1 MTDTQ
6 HRQYTQTMTTN
17 NQGEYMTQ
25 TGQFLQTLKEIS
37 SQVYAGRNVVTRAE
51 ARTAAERHGLPFP
64 RWFTN
69 GSQFSVRRGTF
80 YIPTEEECVTL
91 NVGYGVTTR
100 QARTPKAPKPSN
112 VEMVTTTA
120 PRTPRPRRSAA
131 PAAPV
136 AAPASV
142 PAAALVRDDAANTV
156 MVSEISRALGVDVIF
171 GSSDDVPV
179 VPAVDPHYVAW
190 GFYEELRTIVE
201 SGQFLPVMIVGPS
214 GNGKSV
220 TPEQIC
226 AQLRREY
233 VRVNIT
239 KQTDEDDLI
248 GGFRLINGDTK
259 FALGPVPLAMLRG
272 AVLNLDEI
280 DLGGA
285 ALMCLQSVLE
295 GKPLYVKKIGRYITP
310 APGFTVVAT
319 SNTKGRGDDGRYMH
333 TAVMNDAMLERFAV
347 MFEHGW
353 AEPQIERKI
362 VGNILKSLGKYDATL
377 ARHLVEFANV
387 TRKNYDEQVC
397 EDQIA
402 TRRLLHLCRVYAALG
417 NLDRALDLT
426 LARFDKQTAIGFKNL
441 WNAIHDDPTV
451 ASPSGAPIAVEPV
464 STEQV

>member
-1 MTDTQ
+1 MNMTQTETFLTAVAAVVPVGQ
-6 HRQYTQTMTTN
+6 TVTRNQVIEIAAQAGCGRPRWFYNAPEFKVGRGTLRVPTLAECASLHLGYPGEKTTGALTMTT
-17 NQGEYMTQ
+17 
-25 TGQFLQTLKEIS
+25 
-37 SQVYAGRNVVTRAE
+37 
-51 ARTAAERHGLPFP
+51 
-64 RWFTN
+64 
-69 GSQFSVRRGTF
+69 
-80 YIPTEEECVTL
+80 
-91 NVGYGVTTR
+91 
-100 QARTPKAPKPSN
+100 
-112 VEMVTTTA
+112 
-120 PRTPRPRRSAA
+120 AA
-131 PAAPV
+131 PARKPGRPRKV
-136 AAPASV
+136 DAAPSSV
-142 PAAALVRDDAANTV
+142 APAPALPVSALVRDDAANTA
-156 MVSEISRALGVDVIF
+156 MQTEISQALGVDVIF
-171 GSSDDVPV
+171 GASDDVPV
-179 VPAVDPHYVAW
+179 IPAVDRHYVPW
-190 GFYEELRTIVE
+190 GFYDELRTIIQ

-226 AQLRREY
+226 ANLNREY

-295 GKPLYVKKIGRYITP
+295 GKPLYIKKIGRYITP
-310 APGFTVVAT
+310 APGFTIVAT

-353 AEPQIERKI
+353 AEPHIEKKI
-362 VGNILKSLGKYDATL
+362 VGNILKSVGKYDATL
-377 ARHLVEFANV
+377 ARHLVEFANA
-387 TRKNYDEQVC
+387 TRKNFEEQVC

-417 NLDRALDLT
+417 NLDRAIDLT
-426 LARFDKQTAIGFKNL
+426 LARFDKQTATGFKNL

-451 ASPSGAPIAVEPV
+451 ASPSGQPVAVEPV
-464 STEQV
+464 VE

>member
-1 MTDTQ
+1 MKTGDMTS
-6 HRQYTQTMTTN
+6 MTYPIDAYLTA
-17 NQGEYMTQ
+17 
-25 TGQFLQTLKEIS
+25 L
-37 SQVYAGRNVVTRAE
+37 
-51 ARTAAERHGLPFP
+51 TAASTEVYQGHDV
-64 RWFTN
+64 
-69 GSQFSVRRGTF
+69 VRRGVAKAVAAELGLPCPNWF
-80 YIPTEEECVTL
+80 INAPDGRWKLSQPGRFRIPTAQEAATAIAQAS
-91 NVGYGVTTR
+91 TR
-100 QARTPKAPKPSN
+100 
-112 VEMVTTTA
+112 A
-120 PRTPRPRRSAA
+120 PRTNRTTPAPSSVQLAQQQTARPRRVGRPRTVSITSSTPA
-131 PAAPV
+131 PAPSSVSV
-136 AAPASV
+136 AS
-142 PAAALVRDDAANTV
+142 LVRDDAANTT
-156 MVSEISRALGVDVIF
+156 MQTEISRALGVDVIF

-179 VPAVDPHYVAW
+179 VPTVDAHYVPW
-190 GFYEELRTIVE
+190 GFYEELRTIVQ

-248 GGFRLINGDTK
+248 GGFRLIHGDTK

-285 ALMCLQSVLE
+285 ALMCMQSVLE
-295 GKPLYVKKIGRYITP
+295 GKPLYIKKIGRYITP
-310 APGFTVVAT
+310 ASGFTVVAT

-353 AEPQIERKI
+353 AEPHIEKKI

-377 ARHLVEFANV
+377 TRHLVEFANV
-387 TRKNYDEQVC
+387 TRKNYEEQVC

-426 LARFDKQTAIGFKNL
+426 LARFDKQTAIGFKSL

>member
-1 MTDTQ
+1 MSTYPIEAYLNALHAAST
-6 HRQYTQTMTTN
+6 
-17 NQGEYMTQ
+17 E
-25 TGQFLQTLKEIS
+25 S
-37 SQVYAGRNVVTRAE
+37 YAGD
-51 ARTAAERHGLPFP
+51 PI
-64 RWFTN
+64 
-69 GSQFSVRRGTF
+69 VRRGVAKSVATELGLSCPNWF
-80 YIPTEEECVTL
+80 INAPDNRWKLEQSGRFRIPTLAEAQTALANRSTKTRSNRNIRIHEHLVRTTPTQVQCAQSADAETVT
-91 NVGYGVTTR
+91 
-100 QARTPKAPKPSN
+100 ATPKVRK
-112 VEMVTTTA
+112 
-120 PRTPRPRRSAA
+120 PRTVRVQV
-131 PAAPV
+131 PATQV
-136 AAPASV
+136 ASV
-142 PAAALVRDDAANTV
+142 PVSALVRDDAANTA
-156 MVSEISRALGVDVIF
+156 MQSEISKALGVDVIF
-171 GSSDDVPV
+171 GASDDVPV
-179 VPAVDPHYVAW
+179 IPTVDGNYVPW
-190 GFYEELRTIVE
+190 GFYEELRTIVQ

-226 AQLRREY
+226 AHLSREY

-295 GKPLYVKKIGRYITP
+295 GKPLYIKKIGRYITP
-310 APGFTVVAT
+310 APGFTIVAT
-319 SNTKGRGDDGRYMH
+319 ANTKGRGDDGRYMH
-333 TAVMNDAMLERFAV
+333 TTVMNDAMLERFAV

-353 AEPQIERKI
+353 AEPHIEKKI
-362 VGNILKSLGKYDATL
+362 VGNVLKSLHKYDATL
-377 ARHLVEFANV
+377 TRHLVEFANV
-387 TRKNYDEQVC
+387 TRKNFEEQVC

-426 LARFDKQTAIGFKNL
+426 LARFDKQTAQGFKSL

-451 ASPSGAPIAVEPV
+451 ASPSGEPV
-464 STEQV
+464 AVVTEDPYKDDIPY

>member
-1 MTDTQ
+1 MTYPIE
-6 HRQYTQTMTTN
+6 QYLTALNTASTEVY
-17 NQGEYMTQ
+17 QGAP
-25 TGQFLQTLKEIS
+25 
-37 SQVYAGRNVVTRAE
+37 V
-51 ARTAAERHGLPFP
+51 
-64 RWFTN
+64 
-69 GSQFSVRRGTF
+69 VRRGVAKSVATELGLSCPNWF
-80 YIPTEEECVTL
+80 INAPDNRWKLPQPGRFRVPTLQEAEIALAAVP
-91 NVGYGVTTR
+91 
-100 QARTPKAPKPSN
+100 ARKS
-112 VEMVTTTA
+112 
-120 PRTPRPRRSAA
+120 RTVAR

-136 AAPASV
+136 QMIAETSAPARVRKPRKVAAAPSPVAPE
-142 PAAALVRDDAANTV
+142 PALPVSALVRDDAANTA
-156 MVSEISRALGVDVIF
+156 MQTEISQALGVDVIF
-171 GSSDDVPV
+171 GASDDVPV
-179 VPAVDPHYVAW
+179 IPAVDRHYVAW
-190 GFYEELRTIVE
+190 GFYDELRTIIQ

-226 AQLRREY
+226 ANLSREY

-295 GKPLYVKKIGRYITP
+295 GKPLYIKKIGRYITP
-310 APGFTVVAT
+310 APGFTIVAT

-353 AEPQIERKI
+353 AEPHIEKKI
-362 VGNILKSLGKYDATL
+362 VGNILKSVGKYDATL
-377 ARHLVEFANV
+377 ARHLVEFANA
-387 TRKNYDEQVC
+387 TRKNFEEQVC

-417 NLDRALDLT
+417 NLDRAIDLT
-426 LARFDKQTAIGFKNL
+426 LARFDKQTATGFKNL

-451 ASPSGAPIAVEPV
+451 ASPSGQPVAVEPV
-464 STEQV
+464 VE

>member
-1 MTDTQ
+1 MTYQ
-6 HRQYTQTMTTN
+6 IEQYLTALNTASTEVY
-17 NQGEYMTQ
+17 QG
-25 TGQFLQTLKEIS
+25 
-37 SQVYAGRNVVTRAE
+37 ANV
-51 ARTAAERHGLPFP
+51 
-64 RWFTN
+64 
-69 GSQFSVRRGTF
+69 VRRGVAKSVAADLGLPCPNWF
-80 YIPTEEECVTL
+80 INAPDNRWKLPQPGRFRVPTLEEAQNAL
-91 NVGYGVTTR
+91 AAAP
-100 QARTPKAPKPSN
+100 ARKSRTVVSAPTQVQMTSSASPARK
-112 VEMVTTTA
+112 T
-120 PRTPRPRRSAA
+120 RTPRTVTVSA

-136 AAPASV
+136 ASV
-142 PAAALVRDDAANTV
+142 PVSALVRDDAANTA
-156 MVSEISRALGVDVIF
+156 MQTEISKALGVDVIF

-179 VPAVDPHYVAW
+179 VPAVDRHYVAW
-190 GFYEELRTIVE
+190 GFYDELRTIIQ

-220 TPEQIC
+220 TPEQVC
-226 AQLRREY
+226 ANLTREY

-295 GKPLYVKKIGRYITP
+295 GKPLYIKKIGRYITP

-353 AEPQIERKI
+353 AEPHIEKKI
-362 VGNILKSLGKYDATL
+362 VGNILKSVGKYDATL
-377 ARHLVEFANV
+377 TRHLVEFANA
-387 TRKNYDEQVC
+387 TRKNFEEQVC

-426 LARFDKQTAIGFKNL
+426 LARFDKQTAQGFKNL

-451 ASPSGAPIAVEPV
+451 ASPSGQPVPVEPV
-464 STEQV
+464 ADDPYKDDIQF